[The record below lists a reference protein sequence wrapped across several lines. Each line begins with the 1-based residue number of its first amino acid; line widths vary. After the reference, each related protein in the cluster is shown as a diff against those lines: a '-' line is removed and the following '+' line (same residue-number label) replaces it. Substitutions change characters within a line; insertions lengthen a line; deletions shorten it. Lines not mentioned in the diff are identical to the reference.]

1 MSHKFVARLVQS
13 VVVLLATGLVAFAI
27 FSLAPDPVDNLAG
40 EYATIEDRAAL
51 RATLGY
57 DRPFIVQY
65 GEYIIK
71 FVQGDLGKSLRTNE
85 LVADLIAERAP
96 ATLELVFVSTVITLG
111 LGVWLGIFTG
121 VNRRSKRT
129 QLILST
135 SLLGVSIPTFL
146 MGLLGIYYFS
156 VQFGW
161 LPASGRKVVETS
173 LWDSSLISLDGW
185 RSIIMPALT
194 LSLFNVGLFIRLV
207 RADVLEIRTMDYI
220 KFARARGF
228 SEQRINH
235 HHVLPNAVMP
245 VITVAALN
253 IGVMIAFSLITE
265 AVFQWPGMGLM
276 FLQAIGFS
284 DFPIMSAY
292 FFLVATIFVVLNLLA
307 DTLLSIVDPRLR
319 RGES

>member
-1 MSHKFVARLVQS
+1 MINKILARLIQS
-13 VVVLLATGLVAFAI
+13 VFVLLATGLVAFAI
-27 FSLAPDPVDNLAG
+27 FSFTPDPVDNLAG

-51 RATLGY
+51 RAELGY
-57 DRPFIVQY
+57 DRPFLIQY
-65 GEYIIK
+65 GEYMIK

-85 LVADLIAERAP
+85 LVSQLISERAP
-96 ATLELVFVSTVITLG
+96 ATLELVLVSTIITLS
-111 LGVWLGIFTG
+111 LGIWLGIFTG
-121 VNRRSKRT
+121 VNRRGKRT

-146 MGLLGIYYFS
+146 MGLLAIYYGS

-161 LPASGRKVVETS
+161 LPASGRKVVETW

-185 RSIIMPALT
+185 RSITMPAVT

-235 HHVLPNAVMP
+235 NHVLPNAVMP

-253 IGVMIAFSLITE
+253 IGTMIAFSLITE

-276 FLQAIGFS
+276 FLQAISFS

-292 FFLVATIFVVLNLLA
+292 FLLVAAIFVVLNLLA
-307 DTLLSIVDPRLR
+307 DILLSVLDPRIR
-319 RGES
+319 RGER